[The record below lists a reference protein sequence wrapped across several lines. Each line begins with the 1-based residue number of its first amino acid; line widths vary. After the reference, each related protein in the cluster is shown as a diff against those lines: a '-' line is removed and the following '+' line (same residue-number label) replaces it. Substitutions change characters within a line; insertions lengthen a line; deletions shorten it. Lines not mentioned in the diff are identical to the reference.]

1 MNSIEFDFML
11 DDRFHNENK
20 KQLNVFFR
28 IFVKISIKLNTNH
41 RPISALCFDPGLILE
56 NRVNIG

>member
-1 MNSIEFDFML
+1 MNSTEFDFML

-28 IFVKISIKLNTNH
+28 IFVKISIKRNTNH
-41 RPISALCFDPGLILE
+41 RCFDPGLILE

>member
-20 KQLNVFFR
+20 KQLNVILSNFCQNFYQAEYQPP
-28 IFVKISIKLNTNH
+28 LL
-41 RPISALCFDPGLILE
+41 RPRADIRESG
-56 NRVNIG
+56 